1 MWYRYC
7 PNCQDTKVLSAYG
20 RNVSLTSSC
29 PQLSMTFSSPQWG
42 AYTPYFVL
50 YTASVL
56 SGLPANVSGRT
67 ILSEKAQ
74 PTTKVS

>member
-1 MWYRYC
+1 
-7 PNCQDTKVLSAYG
+7 
-20 RNVSLTSSC
+20 
-29 PQLSMTFSSPQWG
+29 MTFSSPQWG
-42 AYTPYFVL
+42 AYTPYFML

-67 ILSEKAQ
+67 ILLEKAQ